1 MRSRLP
7 QGGVFWAP
15 SGGAVPSFLDVANA
29 RDMASLLR
37 LPAAR
42 GLAAD
47 RHLAPSLGHLPL
59 VLLAHDVDTARNT
72 LIADHSV
79 AVAVSRRGHHE
90 LGLQV
95 ALAAET
101 ANDLMVL
108 AHRRKRRRRDGR
120 LAHRRKQR
128 RDGRLARRPQP
139 RRDHDEVVAD
149 IAAPAAFHWLGGVA
163 EFSVSAEAD
172 RALLVAFLAHAS
184 VLASAWCGGGP
195 FGRAKSVAV
204 MS

>member
-37 LPAAR
+37 LAAAR

-79 AVAVSRRGHHE
+79 TVAVSRRGHHE

-95 ALAAET
+95 VLAAET

-120 LAHRRKQR
+120 LARRS
-128 RDGRLARRPQP
+128 QP

-195 FGRAKSVAV
+195 FGRAK
-204 MS
+204 